1 MKTLSEEFLKIP
13 FAHKFRIGVMGSAQ
27 GPSIVQKEN
36 TELAMVVGEEIAK
49 SGHILLNGACP
60 GLPNDAAIAAKKAGG
75 FVIGVSPAFSR
86 KEHIDKFSSP
96 IDPYDIILY
105 SGQGLMYRDVLNI
118 RCSDAIIILGGGMGT
133 LNEFTVAF
141 DEGRYIGVLTST
153 TGIAQHLKDIIK
165 QCNRETGGRVFF
177 NDDPVALVQE
187 IVHALQTGPRV
198 TTEDERIVDK
208 YTFLV

>member
-1 MKTLSEEFLKIP
+1 MKYSDNFSKIP
-13 FAHKFRIGVMGSAQ
+13 FAKKFRIGVMGSAQ

-36 TELAMVVGEEIAK
+36 TQLAMKIGEEIAQK
-49 SGHILLNGACP
+49 GHILLNGACP
-60 GLPNDAAIAAKKAGG
+60 GLPNDAAIGAKNAGG
-75 FVIGVSPAFSR
+75 FVMGVSPAFSR

-96 IDPYDIILY
+96 VDPYDMILY

-118 RCSDAIIILGGGMGT
+118 RCSDAIIILGGGIGT

-153 TGIAQHLKDIIK
+153 NGISNHIEKIIE
-165 QCNRETGGRVFF
+165 QCNRDQGGRIFF
-177 NDDPVALVQE
+177 DDDPKALVDT
-187 IVHALQTGPRV
+187 ILHALEHGQRV
-198 TTEDERIVDK
+198 TTEDERIVNK